1 MSHFRVEKD
10 LSRCIDY
17 IETRD
22 DIDSNRVAFYGMC
35 WGATLGPIM
44 LAVEDRL
51 DTGIFVVGGLPPI
64 DLPRSWD
71 VALYAQRVKAPVLMV
86 NGSEDVLMP
95 LKTTQIPLYELLGT
109 AKEHKEHKL
118 YLGGHGMYGMFYKQI
133 RGDVLGWL
141 DRYLGPV
148 E

>member
-1 MSHFRVEKD
+1 
-10 LSRCIDY
+10 
-17 IETRD
+17 
-22 DIDSNRVAFYGMC
+22 
-35 WGATLGPIM
+35 
-44 LAVEDRL
+44 
-51 DTGIFVVGGLPPI
+51 
-64 DLPRSWD
+64 
-71 VALYAQRVKAPVLMV
+71 MV

-109 AKEHKEHKL
+109 VKEHKEHKL
-118 YLGGHGMYGMFYKQI
+118 YPGGHGMYGLFWQQI